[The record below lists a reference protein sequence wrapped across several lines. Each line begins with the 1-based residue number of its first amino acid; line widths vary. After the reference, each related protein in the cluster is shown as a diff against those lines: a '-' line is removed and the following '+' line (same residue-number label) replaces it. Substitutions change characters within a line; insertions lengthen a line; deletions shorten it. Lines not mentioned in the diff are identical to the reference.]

1 MRTVTDM
8 QTEGQE
14 EQTGPADGA
23 GSLITGN
30 QRGSVKASYMTR
42 FVFWKG
48 HSSSKEGGLGRTGR
62 MTSLLRDRLGLLHRQ
77 AALAVN
83 PVLRLVSL
91 LVKS

>member
-1 MRTVTDM
+1 MRTLTDM

-14 EQTGPADGA
+14 AQTGPAHGA
-23 GSLITGN
+23 GSLITGI
-30 QRGSVKASYMTR
+30 RGSVKASYVNR

-48 HSSSKEGGLGRTGR
+48 HSRSKEGRLGRTGR
-62 MTSLLRDRLGLLHRQ
+62 MTSLLRDRLGLPHRQ

-91 LVKS
+91 LGED

>member
-1 MRTVTDM
+1 M

-23 GSLITGN
+23 GSLMTGN
-30 QRGSVKASYMTR
+30 QRGSVQASYVTR

-48 HSSSKEGGLGRTGR
+48 HSSSKDGGLGTTGR
-62 MTSLLRDRLGLLHRQ
+62 MTSLLRDRVGLSQRQ

-83 PVLRLVSL
+83 PVLRLVL
-91 LVKS
+91 LLEKS